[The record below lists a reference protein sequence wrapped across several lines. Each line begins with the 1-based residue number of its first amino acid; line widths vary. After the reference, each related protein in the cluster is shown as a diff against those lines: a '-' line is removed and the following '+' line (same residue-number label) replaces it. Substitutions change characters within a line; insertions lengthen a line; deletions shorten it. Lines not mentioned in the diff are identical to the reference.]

1 MLQQFGDQL
10 IFPQLTCYLAVIN
23 KILTKVYNTKVF
35 NSQGISIS
43 GSLFLMLST
52 RLQKGQLVF
61 SQPHC
66 KKIILNI
73 KHNAFKKGLEFSM
86 KMSWGQFLLY
96 GFRFLIQITRFVF
109 MYSGFGYNLK

>member
-1 MLQQFGDQL
+1 MLQQFGDLL
-10 IFPQLTCYLAVIN
+10 IFPQFTCHLVVIN

-66 KKIILNI
+66 NKKILNI
-73 KHNAFKKGLEFSM
+73 KDNALKKGLEFSL
-86 KMSWGQFLLY
+86 KMS
-96 GFRFLIQITRFVF
+96 
-109 MYSGFGYNLK
+109 